1 MEHVDSGRR
10 GGAATAAGT
19 TTPTARTMT
28 GAGAGS
34 GRGELGR
41 VVEGE
46 AGAVAVHGDCG
57 EEEEEK
63 VEEEEEVAADV
74 LSASTLAL
82 AIRCF

>member
-1 MEHVDSGRR
+1 MEHVDSGRHGR
-10 GGAATAAGT
+10 AATAAGT

-57 EEEEEK
+57 EEEEK
-63 VEEEEEVAADV
+63 VEEEEDVAADA

-82 AIRCF
+82 AVRCF